1 MRPRGSGEINRILAD
16 RAVERWLQ
24 LARATGRSVESVK
37 YGSYVLKIWAGFF
50 KMSPSGLVELASR
63 QPGLFRDRVV
73 EMLGGLRSRGRTSAT
88 VKSYYLILRGFL
100 KANGV
105 DFELDAR
112 LRTWVEKPIR
122 PVTKEELRRLRAAA
136 DPRMRAAI
144 DCLKDS
150 GLPPADLLELNV
162 GDVRA
167 QLEANQVPVVIEKVR
182 RKTRIRFYTFLGP
195 EAVSSLKA
203 YLEMR
208 RNLGINTSDEA
219 PLFVRRDKK
228 GVRMRYDNLAW
239 MFNMVKKRAGV
250 ENDKNGRINLYSLR
264 KYFTTNLRAAGI
276 NELFPKI
283 WSGHSLGV
291 EQAYFMPSL
300 EEQKKQYLQHYG
312 ALAVEE
318 HGSIDVE
325 KLKREQLLATARLLG
340 LGEAEIEKIR
350 SALEYRSF
358 DEIVETLQN
367 SLKYES
373 RYAGE
378 EELPSLIAEGWE
390 VIFPTPIN
398 GKILVRRRR
407 FLLKNEKEEK
417 TG

>member
-1 MRPRGSGEINRILAD
+1 
-16 RAVERWLQ
+16 
-24 LARATGRSVESVK
+24 
-37 YGSYVLKIWAGFF
+37 
-50 KMSPSGLVELASR
+50 
-63 QPGLFRDRVV
+63 
-73 EMLGGLRSRGRTSAT
+73 
-88 VKSYYLILRGFL
+88 
-100 KANGV
+100 
-105 DFELDAR
+105 
-112 LRTWVEKPIR
+112 
-122 PVTKEELRRLRAAA
+122 
-136 DPRMRAAI
+136 
-144 DCLKDS
+144 
-150 GLPPADLLELNV
+150 
-162 GDVRA
+162 
-167 QLEANQVPVVIEKVR
+167 
-182 RKTRIRFYTFLGP
+182 
-195 EAVSSLKA
+195 
-203 YLEMR
+203 
-208 RNLGINTSDEA
+208 
-219 PLFVRRDKK
+219 
-228 GVRMRYDNLAW
+228 
-239 MFNMVKKRAGV
+239 
-250 ENDKNGRINLYSLR
+250 
-264 KYFTTNLRAAGI
+264 
-276 NELFPKI
+276 
-283 WSGHSLGV
+283 
-291 EQAYFMPSL
+291 MPSL